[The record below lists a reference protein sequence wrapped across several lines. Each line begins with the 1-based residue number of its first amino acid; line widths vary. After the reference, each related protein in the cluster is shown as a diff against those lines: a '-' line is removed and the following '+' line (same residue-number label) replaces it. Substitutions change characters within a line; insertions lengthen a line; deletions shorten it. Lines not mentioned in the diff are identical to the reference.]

1 MYLII
6 KPESKEFKIYLQ
18 HQQKYNNNI
27 MNILILGSGGR
38 EHAFAIKLK
47 ESRKVTQLFVAPG
60 NAGTHKIA
68 KNINVNISDFEAVK
82 QIVLEND
89 IKMVVV
95 GPEVPLVEGV
105 HDFFLADIDLKNIP
119 VIGPKKDGA
128 LLEGSKDFSKQ
139 FMQKHGVPTA
149 RYQSF
154 TKENLEEGYTFLE
167 TLEPPYVL
175 KADGLAA
182 GKGVLILNS
191 LEEAKIELQDMVSN
205 EKFGKAS
212 TTVVIEEF
220 LKGIEL
226 SVFVLTDGKSYKILP
241 SAKDYKRIGE
251 GDVGL
256 NTGGM
261 GAISPVPFADEA
273 FLNKVEELVV
283 KPTIAGLQKDGID
296 YRGFIFIGLMNDHG
310 NPSVV
315 EYNVRMGDPET
326 EAVLPRI
333 TSDLFELFEG
343 VAHQNLHEKSFS
355 VTDKIAATVMLV
367 SGGYPEAYEKNKEIT
382 GFENIDESIVFHAG
396 TATVDAKVVTSGG
409 RVMAITSLGNTIE
422 EALEK
427 SYRSIDKIHF
437 KQMNYR
443 KDIGFD
449 LV

>member
-1 MYLII
+1 
-6 KPESKEFKIYLQ
+6 
-18 HQQKYNNNI
+18 
-27 MNILILGSGGR
+27 MNVLILGSGGR
-38 EHAFAIKLK
+38 EHAFTLKLL
-47 ESRKVTQLFVAPG
+47 ESNKINQLFVAPG

-68 KNINVNISDFEAVK
+68 TNININPTDFQAVKNI
-82 QIVLEND
+82 VLKND
-89 IKMVVV
+89 IQMVVV
-95 GPEVPLVEGV
+95 GPEAPLVKGI
-105 HDFFLADIDLKNIP
+105 HDFFLADTDLKNIS

-149 RYQSF
+149 KYQSF
-154 TKENLEEGYTFLE
+154 TKENLEEGFAFLE
-167 TLEPPYVL
+167 TLQPPFVL

-191 LEEAKIELQDMVSN
+191 LEEAKMELEEMVAN
-205 EKFGKAS
+205 QKFGEAS
-212 TTVVIEEF
+212 STVVIEEF

-226 SVFVLTDGKSYKILP
+226 SVFVLTDGINYKILP

-251 GDVGL
+251 GDAGL

-261 GAISPVPFADEA
+261 GAISPVPFADED

-296 YRGFIFIGLMNDHG
+296 YRGFIFIGLMNDNG

-326 EAVLPRI
+326 EVVLPRI
-333 TSDLFELFEG
+333 ESDLFDLFEG
-343 VAHQNLHEKSFS
+343 VANQTLDKKSFS
-355 VTDKIAATVMLV
+355 VTEKTAVTVMLV
-367 SGGYPEAYEKNKEIT
+367 SGGYPEAYEKNKVIN
-382 GFENIDESIVFHAG
+382 GFESVEESIVFHAG
-396 TATVDAKVVTSGG
+396 TIIKDNKVVTNGG
-409 RVMAITSLGNTIE
+409 RVMAITSFGNTID

-427 SYRSIDKIHF
+427 SYNSINKIHF
-437 KQMNYR
+437 DKINFR

>member
-1 MYLII
+1 
-6 KPESKEFKIYLQ
+6 
-18 HQQKYNNNI
+18 
-27 MNILILGSGGR
+27 MNVLILGSGGR
-38 EHAFAIKLK
+38 EHAFALKLS
-47 ESRKVTQLFVAPG
+47 ESKKINQLFVAPG
-60 NAGTHKIA
+60 NAGTDKIA
-68 KNINVNISDFEAVK
+68 KNINISLADFNVIK
-82 QIVLEND
+82 STVLEND

-95 GPEVPLVEGV
+95 GPEVPLVDGI
-105 HDFFLADIDLKNIP
+105 HDFFLADSALKNIA

-154 TKENLEEGYTFLE
+154 TKENLEEGYAFLE
-167 TLEPPYVL
+167 TLEPPFVL

-182 GKGVLILNS
+182 GKGVLIINS
-191 LEEAKIELQDMVSN
+191 LQEAKTELKEMVSN
-205 EKFGKAS
+205 QKFGEAS
-212 TTVVIEEF
+212 STVVIEEF

-241 SAKDYKRIGE
+241 SAKDYKRIGD
-251 GDVGL
+251 GDTGL

-273 FLNKVEELVV
+273 FLDRVEELVV

-296 YRGFIFIGLMNDHG
+296 YRGFIFIGLMNDNG

-326 EAVLPRI
+326 EVVLPRI
-333 TSDLFELFEG
+333 ASDLFDLLEG
-343 VAHQNLHEKSFS
+343 VANQTLHKKFFS
-355 VTDKIAATVMLV
+355 VVDKTATTVMLV
-367 SGGYPEAYEKNKEIT
+367 SGGYPEAYQKNKEII
-382 GFENIDESIVFHAG
+382 GFDAVDESIVYHAG
-396 TATVDAKVVTSGG
+396 TALKDNKVVTSGG
-409 RVMAITSLGNTIE
+409 RVMAITSLANSME

-427 SYRSIDKIHF
+427 SYRSINKIHF
-437 KQMNYR
+437 DGMNFR

-449 LV
+449 LM

>member
-1 MYLII
+1 
-6 KPESKEFKIYLQ
+6 
-18 HQQKYNNNI
+18 
-27 MNILILGSGGR
+27 MNVLILGSGGR
-38 EHAFAIKLK
+38 EHAFTLKLLK
-47 ESRKVTQLFVAPG
+47 SNKINQIFVAPG
-60 NAGTHKIA
+60 NAGTQKIA
-68 KNINVNISDFEAVK
+68 INININPTDFEAVK
-82 QIVLEND
+82 KTVLENN

-95 GPEVPLVEGV
+95 GPEAPLVDGV
-105 HDFFLADIDLKNIP
+105 HDFFLADTNLKDIP

-128 LLEGSKDFSKQ
+128 LLEGSKDFSKK

-149 RYQSF
+149 KYQSF
-154 TKENLEEGYTFLE
+154 TKDNLEQGYLFLE
-167 TLEPPYVL
+167 TLEPPFVL

-191 LEEAKIELQDMVSN
+191 LEEAKAELKEMVEN
-205 EKFGKAS
+205 QKFGEAS
-212 TTVVIEEF
+212 STVVIEEF

-226 SVFVLTDGKSYKILP
+226 SVFVLTDGINYKILP

-261 GAISPVPFADEA
+261 GAISPVPFADES

-296 YRGFIFIGLMNDHG
+296 YRGFIFIGLMNDNG

-326 EAVLPRI
+326 EVVLPRI
-333 TSDLFELFEG
+333 ASDLFDLFEG
-343 VAHQNLHEKSFS
+343 VANQTLDKKSFS
-355 VTDKIAATVMLV
+355 VIDKTAATVVLV
-367 SGGYPEAYEKNKEIT
+367 AGGYPEAYEKNKEII
-382 GFENIDESIVFHAG
+382 GFDSIEESIVYHAG
-396 TATVDAKVVTSGG
+396 TAIKDKKVVTNGG
-409 RVMAITSLGNTIE
+409 RVMAITSFGDTIE
-422 EALEK
+422 EALAK
-427 SYRSIDKIHF
+427 SYTSIHKIHF
-437 KQMNYR
+437 DEMNYR